1 MSNSKPLTHVTIIN
15 SRPLH
20 QREDLTLRLHQLG
33 ATVIEVPCITIQ
45 HEKKTVLQQQ
55 VSQLNTPQHLIF
67 VSANAVHSL
76 IPEYQPPTETHI
88 IAIGAGTAHA
98 LSTYG
103 IKADTIPNH
112 YSSQGILDLPEL
124 QQIHQQRIIISCGH
138 HSRPQLQHTLEQRG
152 ANVECIQSYRRTPA
166 KPASRIIEETIQQ
179 TTINAIIVTSQASL
193 DQLPLQFPLLGQQ
206 WVKQQQLLLITQE
219 QAQKAKKIGFTSIPW
234 IAGQADMN
242 SLIDCLLHH
251 ATTCR

>member
-1 MSNSKPLTHVTIIN
+1 MYNSKPLTHITIIN

-45 HEKKTVLQQQ
+45 HEEKTILQQQ
-55 VSQLNTPQHLIF
+55 ISQLNTPQHLIF

-76 IPEYQPPTETHI
+76 IPEYQPPAKTHI
-88 IAIGAGTAHA
+88 IAIGPGTADA
-98 LSTYG
+98 LGTYG
-103 IKADTIPNH
+103 IKPDTIPSH

-124 QQIHQQRIIISCGH
+124 QQIYQQRIVISCGY
-138 HSRPQLQHTLEQRG
+138 HSRPQLQHTLEKRG
-152 ANVECIQSYRRTPA
+152 ANVECIQSYRRIPA
-166 KPASRIIEETIQQ
+166 KSASKIVQETIKK

-193 DQLPLQFPLLGQQ
+193 DQLPQQFPLLGQQ

-219 QAQKAKKIGFTSIPW
+219 QAQQAKMLGFTSTPW
-234 IAGQADMN
+234 IAGQADIH
-242 SLIDCLLHH
+242 SLIDCLLYHT
-251 ATTCR
+251 TTCR